1 MRTLIKAQTEQGDN
15 LELWPSSSLLEDGQ
29 RNHGVDESY
38 ETIDLNSQFT
48 TFSYI
53 HLPKANETASQ
64 DPPTY
69 GFDFRHSWILTECL
83 ITEETAP
90 SQTAQLV

>member
-1 MRTLIKAQTEQGDN
+1 MRNLIKAQTEQGDN

-29 RNHGVDESY
+29 SDQTVNESY

-48 TFSYI
+48 TKNV
-53 HLPKANETASQ
+53 LNLTRANETASQ
-64 DPPTY
+64 KSTY
-69 GFDFRHSWILTECL
+69 LYNFRHSWILTQCL